1 MKSFRFDVVN
11 IHFNVVNRES
21 ASRILWFPLCV
32 KCLGLNI
39 FCRVTICW
47 HVETLGRASL
57 RSKKSVPKYCCPLK
71 METIPVIDKIST
83 NYDALSKTG
92 LTFQRFHYHHN
103 PWKNALQL
111 KCWKPDWAG
120 CGGHGQDG
128 GAAPAKGQTN
138 GLTFTKLRLWHISW
152 RSCCWLSPN
161 CLCLGIAQASLALLS
176 TCGDLGWPR
185 RDRWSCPWLFV
196 AFVSSYHCQLGK
208 RTLDITGTE

>member
-103 PWKNALQL
+103 LRKMHFGWSVENPTGLGAVATGRT
-111 KCWKPDWAG
+111 AG
-120 CGGHGQDG
+120 QR
-128 GAAPAKGQTN
+128 PQ
-138 GLTFTKLRLWHISW
+138 
-152 RSCCWLSPN
+152 
-161 CLCLGIAQASLALLS
+161 
-176 TCGDLGWPR
+176 
-185 RDRWSCPWLFV
+185 RDRLTAWPSWNCVYDIFLEGHAVGCRPI
-196 AFVSSYHCQLGK
+196 AFVSA
-208 RTLDITGTE
+208 